1 MLQQLA
7 TFSWLAGSLLLLSP
21 SIPSY
26 DEKSFLEKCHERLP
40 LLCSV
45 ALDLI
50 LCLLAID
57 FLLLL

>member
-7 TFSWLAGSLLLLSP
+7 TFSWLAESLLLLSP

-26 DEKSFLEKCHERLP
+26 DEKSFLEKRHERLP

-45 ALDLI
+45 VLDLI
-50 LCLLAID
+50 LCLLVIYY
-57 FLLLL
+57 LLLL